1 MARVLV
7 GVLLVALAL
16 AVPAAGADT
25 IIGTG
30 TSAWGEPFS
39 LSVSTEKALGKTMR
53 CLAYRGSDSESS
65 NCPLTRP
72 ALDAVETDGDVNCQR
87 KRGTLFGAL
96 DPRVARVVVRL
107 VGGRVVEATRF
118 APVPAVDPQIA
129 YWTASFTGTT
139 AVRSVT
145 TIAADGSVIARKRD
159 PITSSCAEERDFNG
173 RRYPVGTV
181 TDAAGH
187 RWHLEAY
194 RGLERDADQ
203 GLVRTLCFS
212 LTPPAPGRGL
222 GGDSI
227 ICGLELTSDA
237 KALVFN
243 ADDLGCEAHVNL
255 ILYGVARPNVARIV
269 FRSRAGVTVAVPKRM
284 PRALHAGGRLWMA
297 AIQVPASGFVID
309 AQDRRGRTI
318 AKEQLK
324 PHKIPGVTDCALSG
338 GFGTL

>member
-1 MARVLV
+1 MARGLA

-16 AVPAAGADT
+16 AAPAAGADT

-39 LSVSTEKALGKTMR
+39 LSVSTERAAGKTMR
-53 CLAYRGSDSESS
+53 CLAYRGSDSEGS

-72 ALDAVETDGDVNCQR
+72 TPDAVETEGSVNCQR
-87 KRGTLFGAL
+87 KRGTLYGAI
-96 DPRVARVVVRL
+96 DARVARVVVRL
-107 VGGRVVEATRF
+107 VGGRVIEATRF
-118 APVPAVDPQIA
+118 EPVPAVDPQMA
-129 YWTASFTGTT
+129 YWIASFKGTT

-145 TIAADGSVIARKRD
+145 TVAADGSVLARNRD
-159 PITSSCAEERDFNG
+159 PGTSSCAEERQFNG
-173 RRYPVGTV
+173 RRYPVGMV

-187 RWHLEAY
+187 SWRLEAY
-194 RGLERDADQ
+194 RGLERDDEE

-212 LTPPAPGRGL
+212 LTPAAPGRGL

-227 ICGLELTSDA
+227 ICGLELTPDA
-237 KALVFN
+237 KALAIN
-243 ADDLGCEAHVNL
+243 ADDLGCEANVNL
-255 ILYGVARPNVARIV
+255 ILYGVARPKVARIV

-297 AIQVPASGFVID
+297 AIHVPASGFVID

-318 AKEQLK
+318 AKERLK